1 MYSVFLDWVFIED
14 NSRELNQFITALNKT
29 RKDLY
34 FTILVPAKSHFTRLL
49 DQFDNVEY
57 VKDVE
62 NRFEEP
68 GKEISAMPYISK
80 YIYNK
85 LNKLQKDTQ
94 TALSMKDKRVLK
106 LIEEMRDS
114 VYMTERWAA
123 TYNPANFLSVD
134 QDGEKPRLF
143 WRDWDVDLILSF
155 HPAIILNH
163 LDHFKK
169 NTNMEPKFI
178 SLCSEKYWQVIKK
191 WDGHLSLPLSLH
203 NPDHC
208 ALIVENNAIATKIF
222 STVIDKKDREL
233 LTRYVNC
240 LDILDFDW
248 GKKTS
253 LNRLDS
259 AVTAALRSQK
269 PLRKINSSYQRMR
282 NIIRRRGTVT
292 KRELIN
298 QMEWGKASNFQ
309 PYRNK
314 LRIEKNVRL
323 VANHTYEWIQ

>member
-1 MYSVFLDWVFIED
+1 M
-14 NSRELNQFITALNKT
+14 NKI

-34 FTILVPAKSHFTRLL
+34 FTILVPEKSHFTRQL

-57 VKDVE
+57 VQDVE

-94 TALSMKDKRVLK
+94 TALSMKDKHLLK

-163 LDHFKK
+163 LDHFKN
-169 NTNMEPKFI
+169 NTNMEPRFI
-178 SLCSEKYWQVIKK
+178 SLCSDKYWQVTKK
-191 WDGHLSLPLSLH
+191 WDGHLSLSLSLH
-203 NPDHC
+203 NADHC
-208 ALIVENNAIATKIF
+208 ALVVENNAIATEIF
-222 STVIDKKDREL
+222 STIIDRQEKEL
-233 LTRYVNC
+233 LARYVNC

-248 GKKTS
+248 GKKTT
-253 LNRLDS
+253 LNRLNS
-259 AVTAALRSQK
+259 TITVALESQK
-269 PLRKINSSYQRMR
+269 PLRKINPSYKRMR
-282 NIIRRRGTVT
+282 NIVCRNGRVT

-298 QMEWGKASNFQ
+298 QMEWGIASNFQ

-314 LRIEKNVRL
+314 LRTEKNVRF
-323 VANHTYEWIQ
+323 VANHTYEWIE

>member
-85 LNKLQKDTQ
+85 LNKLQKETQ

-169 NTNMEPKFI
+169 YTNMEPKFI
-178 SLCSEKYWQVIKK
+178 SLCSEKYWQVIIK

>member
-1 MYSVFLDWVFIED
+1 LYSVFLDWVFIED

-114 VYMTERWAA
+114 GYMTERWAA
-123 TYNPANFLSVD
+123 TYNPANFLPVD
-134 QDGEKPRLF
+134 RDGEKPRLF

-169 NTNMEPKFI
+169 YTNMEPKFI
-178 SLCSEKYWQVIKK
+178 SLCSKKYWQVIKK

-282 NIIRRRGTVT
+282 NIIRRKRTVT

-314 LRIEKNVRL
+314 LRIEKNVRF

>member
-1 MYSVFLDWVFIED
+1 MHSVFLDWVFIED
-14 NSRELNQFITALNKT
+14 NSKELNQFIAAINKI

-34 FTILVPAKSHFTRLL
+34 FTILVPKKSHITRQL

-57 VKDVE
+57 VQDVE

-85 LNKLQKDTQ
+85 LNKLQKNTQ
-94 TALSMKDKRVLK
+94 TALSTKDKRVLK

-114 VYMTERWAA
+114 NYMTERWAA
-123 TYNPANFLSVD
+123 TYNPANFLPLD

-163 LDHFKK
+163 QDHFKK

-191 WDGHLSLPLSLH
+191 WDGHLSFPLSLH
-203 NPDHC
+203 DADHC
-208 ALIVENNAIATKIF
+208 ALVVENNAIATEIF
-222 STVIDKKDREL
+222 STVIDRKEKEL
-233 LTRYVNC
+233 LARFVNC
-240 LDILDFDW
+240 LDILDFNW

-253 LNRLDS
+253 LNRLHS
-259 AVTAALRSQK
+259 AVTAALCSQN
-269 PLRKINSSYQRMR
+269 PLRKINPSYQRMR
-282 NIIRRRGTVT
+282 NIIRRKGTVT

-298 QMEWGKASNFQ
+298 QMEWGKVSNFQ

-314 LRIEKNVRL
+314 LRIEKNVRF

>member
-1 MYSVFLDWVFIED
+1 
-14 NSRELNQFITALNKT
+14 
-29 RKDLY
+29 
-34 FTILVPAKSHFTRLL
+34 
-49 DQFDNVEY
+49 
-57 VKDVE
+57 
-62 NRFEEP
+62 
-68 GKEISAMPYISK
+68 MPYISK

-85 LNKLQKDTQ
+85 LNKLQKNTQ
-94 TALSMKDKRVLK
+94 TALSTKDKRVLK

-114 VYMTERWAA
+114 AYMTERWAA
-123 TYNPANFLSVD
+123 TYNPANFLPVD
-134 QDGEKPRLF
+134 RDGEKPRLF

-169 NTNMEPKFI
+169 YTNMEPKFI

>member
-1 MYSVFLDWVFIED
+1 M
-14 NSRELNQFITALNKT
+14 NKI
-29 RKDLY
+29 RKDLH
-34 FTILVPAKSHFTRLL
+34 FTVLVPAKSHFTRRL
-49 DQFDNVEY
+49 DQFENVEY
-57 VKDVE
+57 VQDVE
-62 NRFEEP
+62 NRFEDP

-85 LNKLQKDTQ
+85 LSKLQKDTR
-94 TALSMKDKRVLK
+94 TGLSMKDKRVLK

-123 TYNPANFLSVD
+123 TYNPANFLPVNKE
-134 QDGEKPRLF
+134 GENPRLF

-163 LDHFKK
+163 LDHFKN

-178 SLCSEKYWQVIKK
+178 SLCSEKYWEVIKK
-191 WDGHLSLPLSLH
+191 WDGHLSIPVSLYSA
-203 NPDHC
+203 DHC
-208 ALIVENNAIATKIF
+208 ALVVENNAIATELF
-222 STVIDKKDREL
+222 STVIDGQEKEL
-233 LTRYVNC
+233 LARYVNC

-248 GKKTS
+248 EKKTT
-253 LNRLDS
+253 LNQLET
-259 AVTAALRSQK
+259 AITAAMESQK

-282 NIIRRRGTVT
+282 NIIRRSGTVT

-314 LRIEKNVRL
+314 LRTEKNVRF
-323 VANHTYEWIQ
+323 VANHTYEWIE

>member
-68 GKEISAMPYISK
+68 GKEIFAMPYISK

-203 NPDHC
+203 DADHC
-208 ALIVENNAIATKIF
+208 ALVVENNAIATEIF
-222 STVIDKKDREL
+222 STVIDRKEKEL
-233 LTRYVNC
+233 LARFVNC

-253 LNRLDS
+253 LNQLDS
-259 AVTAALRSQK
+259 AVTAALGSQK

-282 NIIRRRGTVT
+282 NIIRRKGTVT

-314 LRIEKNVRL
+314 LRIEKNVQF

>member
-1 MYSVFLDWVFIED
+1 M
-14 NSRELNQFITALNKT
+14 
-29 RKDLY
+29 
-34 FTILVPAKSHFTRLL
+34 
-49 DQFDNVEY
+49 
-57 VKDVE
+57 
-62 NRFEEP
+62 
-68 GKEISAMPYISK
+68 
-80 YIYNK
+80 
-85 LNKLQKDTQ
+85 
-94 TALSMKDKRVLK
+94 LK

-114 VYMTERWAA
+114 GYMTERWAA
-123 TYNPANFLSVD
+123 TYNPANFLPVD

-169 NTNMEPKFI
+169 YTNMEPKFI

>member
-14 NSRELNQFITALNKT
+14 NSRELNQFITTINKL

-34 FTILVPAKSHFTRLL
+34 FTILVPGKSYFTRQL

-57 VKDVE
+57 VQDVE

-80 YIYNK
+80 YIYSK
-85 LNKLQKDTQ
+85 INKLQKDTQ
-94 TALSMKDKRVLK
+94 NAISTKDKRVLK

-114 VYMTERWAA
+114 AYMTERWAT
-123 TYNPANFLSVD
+123 TYNPANFLPVD
-134 QDGEKPRLF
+134 RDGKKPRLF

-163 LDHFKK
+163 LDHFKN
-169 NTNMEPKFI
+169 NTNMEPKII

-191 WDGHLSLPLSLH
+191 WDSHLSFPLSLH

-208 ALIVENNAIATKIF
+208 ALIVENNAIATEIF
-222 STVIDKKDREL
+222 STVIDKKDKEL

-240 LDILDFDW
+240 LNILNFDW
-248 GKKTS
+248 GKKTT
-253 LNRLDS
+253 LNQLDS
-259 AVTAALRSQK
+259 AITAALGSQK
-269 PLRKINSSYQRMR
+269 PLQKINSSYQRMR
-282 NIIRRRGTVT
+282 NIIRRKGTVT

-314 LRIEKNVRL
+314 LRTEKNVRF

>member
-1 MYSVFLDWVFIED
+1 LYSVFLDWVFIED

-123 TYNPANFLSVD
+123 TYNPANFLPVD

-155 HPAIILNH
+155 HPVIVLNH
-163 LDHFKK
+163 LNHFKN
-169 NTNMEPKFI
+169 NTNMEPKVI
-178 SLCSEKYWQVIKK
+178 SLCSERYWQVIKK

-203 NPDHC
+203 DTDHC
-208 ALIVENNAIATKIF
+208 SFVVESNAIATEIF
-222 STVIDKKDREL
+222 SRVIDRKDKDF

-240 LDILDFDW
+240 LDISDFDW
-248 GKKTS
+248 GKKTT
-253 LNRLDS
+253 LNRLNGII
-259 AVTAALRSQK
+259 TAALKSQK
-269 PLRKINSSYQRMR
+269 PLRKINPSYKRMR
-282 NIIRRRGTVT
+282 NIIHRGGMVK

-298 QMEWGKASNFQ
+298 QMEWGKASKFQ
-309 PYRNK
+309 TYRNK
-314 LRIEKNVRL
+314 LRTEKNVRF
-323 VANHTYEWIQ
+323 VANHTYKWIE

>member
-1 MYSVFLDWVFIED
+1 LYSVFLDWVFIED
-14 NSRELNQFITALNKT
+14 NSRELNQFITAMNKI

-34 FTILVPAKSHFTRLL
+34 FTILVPAKSHFTRQL

-57 VKDVE
+57 VQDVE

-68 GKEISAMPYISK
+68 GKEIFAMPYISK

-94 TALSMKDKRVLK
+94 TALSTKDKRMLK

-114 VYMTERWAA
+114 GYMTERWAA
-123 TYNPANFLSVD
+123 TYNPANFLPVD

-163 LDHFKK
+163 LDHFKN

-191 WDGHLSLPLSLH
+191 WDGHLSLTLSLH
-203 NPDHC
+203 DTDHC
-208 ALIVENNAIATKIF
+208 ALVVENNAVATEIF
-222 STVIDKKDREL
+222 STVIDGKDKEL
-233 LTRYVNC
+233 LARYVNC

-248 GKKTS
+248 GKKTT
-253 LNRLDS
+253 LNRLNS
-259 AVTAALRSQK
+259 AITAALESQK
-269 PLRKINSSYQRMR
+269 PLRKINPSYKRMR
-282 NIIRRRGTVT
+282 NIVCRIGTVT
-292 KRELIN
+292 KRELISR
-298 QMEWGKASNFQ
+298 MEWGKASNFQ

-314 LRIEKNVRL
+314 LRTEKNVRF
-323 VANHTYEWIQ
+323 VANHTYKWIE

>member
-14 NSRELNQFITALNKT
+14 NSRELNQFITALNKK

-34 FTILVPAKSHFTRLL
+34 FTILVPKKSHFTRQL

-57 VKDVE
+57 VQDVE

-85 LNKLQKDTQ
+85 LNKLQKHTQ
-94 TALSMKDKRVLK
+94 TVLSTKDKRVLK

-114 VYMTERWAA
+114 AYMTERWAA
-123 TYNPANFLSVD
+123 TYNPANFLPVNR
-134 QDGEKPRLF
+134 DGEKPRLF

-178 SLCSEKYWQVIKK
+178 SLISEKYWQVIKK
-191 WDGHLSLPLSLH
+191 WDGNLSLPLSLH
-203 NPDHC
+203 DADHC
-208 ALIVENNAIATKIF
+208 ALVVENNSIATEIF
-222 STVIDKKDREL
+222 STVIDRKEKEL
-233 LTRYVNC
+233 LARFVNC

-248 GKKTS
+248 GKKTA

-259 AVTAALRSQK
+259 AVTAALGSQK

-282 NIIRRRGTVT
+282 NIIRRKGTVT

-314 LRIEKNVRL
+314 LRTEKNVRF

>member
-14 NSRELNQFITALNKT
+14 NSRELNQFITAMNKI

-34 FTILVPAKSHFTRLL
+34 FTILVPAKSHFTRQL

-57 VKDVE
+57 VQDVE

-68 GKEISAMPYISK
+68 GKEISSIPYISK

-94 TALSMKDKRVLK
+94 TALSTKDKRMLK

-114 VYMTERWAA
+114 GYMTERWAA
-123 TYNPANFLSVD
+123 TYNPANFLPVD
-134 QDGEKPRLF
+134 KEGEKPRLF

-169 NTNMEPKFI
+169 YTNMEPKFI

-314 LRIEKNVRL
+314 LRIEKNVRF
-323 VANHTYEWIQ
+323 VANHTYKWIE

>member
-14 NSRELNQFITALNKT
+14 NSRELNQFITAMNKI

-34 FTILVPAKSHFTRLL
+34 FTILVPEKSHFTRQL

-57 VKDVE
+57 VQDVE

-85 LNKLQKDTQ
+85 LNKLQKDTK
-94 TALSMKDKRVLK
+94 TALSIKDKRLLK

-123 TYNPANFLSVD
+123 TYNPANFIPVD

-169 NTNMEPKFI
+169 YTNMEPKFI

>member
-1 MYSVFLDWVFIED
+1 
-14 NSRELNQFITALNKT
+14 
-29 RKDLY
+29 
-34 FTILVPAKSHFTRLL
+34 VPAKSHFTREV

-57 VKDVE
+57 VQDVE

-85 LNKLQKDTQ
+85 LNKLQKNTQ
-94 TALSMKDKRVLK
+94 TALSTKDKRVLK

-114 VYMTERWAA
+114 TYMTERWAA
-123 TYNPANFLSVD
+123 TYNPANFLPVD

-169 NTNMEPKFI
+169 YTNMEPKFI

>member
-169 NTNMEPKFI
+169 YTNMEPKFI

-191 WDGHLSLPLSLH
+191 WDGHHSLALSLH
-203 NPDHC
+203 NPYHC
-208 ALIVENNAIATKIF
+208 ALIVENNAIATEIF
-222 STVIDKKDREL
+222 STVIDRKEKEL
-233 LTRYVNC
+233 LARFVNC

-248 GKKTS
+248 EKKTS
-253 LNRLDS
+253 LNQLDS
-259 AVTAALRSQK
+259 AVTAALGSQK

-282 NIIRRRGTVT
+282 NIIRRKGTVT

-298 QMEWGKASNFQ
+298 QMEWGIASNFQ

-314 LRIEKNVRL
+314 LRIEKNVRF

>member
-1 MYSVFLDWVFIED
+1 MHSVFLDWVFIED
-14 NSRELNQFITALNKT
+14 NSKELNQFIAAINKI

-34 FTILVPAKSHFTRLL
+34 FTILVPKKSHFTRQL

-57 VKDVE
+57 VQDVE

-68 GKEISAMPYISK
+68 GKEISAIPYISK

-94 TALSMKDKRVLK
+94 TVLSTKDKRVLK

-114 VYMTERWAA
+114 SYMTERWAA
-123 TYNPANFLSVD
+123 TYNPANFLPVD

-169 NTNMEPKFI
+169 YTNMEPKCI
-178 SLCSEKYWQVIKK
+178 SLISEKYWQVIKK

-248 GKKTS
+248 GKNTS

>member
-14 NSRELNQFITALNKT
+14 NSRELNQFITAMNKI

-34 FTILVPAKSHFTRLL
+34 FTILVPAKSHFTRQL

-57 VKDVE
+57 VQDVE

-94 TALSMKDKRVLK
+94 TALSTKDKRMLK

-114 VYMTERWAA
+114 GYMTERWAA
-123 TYNPANFLSVD
+123 TYNPANFLPVD

-169 NTNMEPKFI
+169 YTNMEPKFI

-253 LNRLDS
+253 LNRLNS

>member
-1 MYSVFLDWVFIED
+1 MFSVFLDWVFIED
-14 NSRELNQFITALNKT
+14 NSRELNQFITAMNKI

-34 FTILVPAKSHFTRLL
+34 FTILVPAKSHFTRQL

-57 VKDVE
+57 VQDVE

-68 GKEISAMPYISK
+68 GKEISVMPYISK

-85 LNKLQKDTQ
+85 LNKLQKNTQ
-94 TALSMKDKRVLK
+94 TALSTKDKRMLK

-114 VYMTERWAA
+114 GYMTERWAA
-123 TYNPANFLSVD
+123 TYNPANFLPVD
-134 QDGEKPRLF
+134 RDGEKPRLF

-169 NTNMEPKFI
+169 YTNMEPKFI

>member
-1 MYSVFLDWVFIED
+1 M
-14 NSRELNQFITALNKT
+14 
-29 RKDLY
+29 
-34 FTILVPAKSHFTRLL
+34 
-49 DQFDNVEY
+49 
-57 VKDVE
+57 
-62 NRFEEP
+62 
-68 GKEISAMPYISK
+68 
-80 YIYNK
+80 
-85 LNKLQKDTQ
+85 
-94 TALSMKDKRVLK
+94 LK

-114 VYMTERWAA
+114 VYMTDRWAA
-123 TYNPANFLSVD
+123 TYNPANFLPVD

-155 HPAIILNH
+155 HPEIILNH
-163 LDHFKK
+163 LDHFKN

-178 SLCSEKYWQVIKK
+178 NLCSEKYWQVIKK
-191 WDGHLSLPLSLH
+191 WDGHHSLALSLH
-203 NPDHC
+203 NPYHC
-208 ALIVENNAIATKIF
+208 ALIVENNAIATEIF
-222 STVIDKKDREL
+222 STVIDRKEKEL
-233 LTRYVNC
+233 LARFVNC

-253 LNRLDS
+253 LNQLDS
-259 AVTAALRSQK
+259 AVTAALGSQK

-282 NIIRRRGTVT
+282 NIIRRKGTVT

-314 LRIEKNVRL
+314 LRIEKNVQF

>member
-14 NSRELNQFITALNKT
+14 NSRELNQFITALNKK

-34 FTILVPAKSHFTRLL
+34 FTILVPKNSHFTRQL

-57 VKDVE
+57 VQDVE

-85 LNKLQKDTQ
+85 LNKLQKNTQ
-94 TALSMKDKRVLK
+94 TALSTKDKRVLK

-114 VYMTERWAA
+114 AYMTERWAA
-123 TYNPANFLSVD
+123 TYNPANFIPVD
-134 QDGEKPRLF
+134 QDEEKPRLF

-169 NTNMEPKFI
+169 YTNMEPKFI

-208 ALIVENNAIATKIF
+208 ALIVENNAIATEIF
-222 STVIDKKDREL
+222 STVIDRKEKEL
-233 LTRYVNC
+233 LARFVNC

-248 GKKTS
+248 GKKTC
-253 LNRLDS
+253 LNQLDS
-259 AVTAALRSQK
+259 AVTAALGSQK
-269 PLRKINSSYQRMR
+269 PLRKINSSFQRMR
-282 NIIRRRGTVT
+282 NIIRRKGTVT

-314 LRIEKNVRL
+314 LRIEKNVRF

>member
-1 MYSVFLDWVFIED
+1 M
-14 NSRELNQFITALNKT
+14 
-29 RKDLY
+29 
-34 FTILVPAKSHFTRLL
+34 
-49 DQFDNVEY
+49 
-57 VKDVE
+57 
-62 NRFEEP
+62 
-68 GKEISAMPYISK
+68 
-80 YIYNK
+80 
-85 LNKLQKDTQ
+85 
-94 TALSMKDKRVLK
+94 
-106 LIEEMRDS
+106 
-114 VYMTERWAA
+114 
-123 TYNPANFLSVD
+123 
-134 QDGEKPRLF
+134 LF
-143 WRDWDVDLILSF
+143 RS
-155 HPAIILNH
+155 
-163 LDHFKK
+163 
-169 NTNMEPKFI
+169 KFI

-191 WDGHLSLPLSLH
+191 WDDHLSLPLSLH

-233 LTRYVNC
+233 LTRYINC

-282 NIIRRRGTVT
+282 NIIRRRGIVT

-323 VANHTYEWIQ
+323 VANHTYEWIDRKSVV

>member
-14 NSRELNQFITALNKT
+14 NSRELNQFITALNKI

-34 FTILVPAKSHFTRLL
+34 FTILVPKNSHFTRQL

-57 VKDVE
+57 VQDVE

-94 TALSMKDKRVLK
+94 TALSTKDKRVLK

-114 VYMTERWAA
+114 AYMTERWAT
-123 TYNPANFLSVD
+123 TYNPANFLPVD
-134 QDGEKPRLF
+134 RDGEKPRLF

-169 NTNMEPKFI
+169 YTNMEPKFI
-178 SLCSEKYWQVIKK
+178 SLCSEKYRQVIKK
-191 WDGHLSLPLSLH
+191 WDGHHSLALSLH
-203 NPDHC
+203 NPYHC
-208 ALIVENNAIATKIF
+208 ALIVENNTIATEIF
-222 STVIDKKDREL
+222 STVIDRKEKEL
-233 LTRYVNC
+233 LTRFVNC
-240 LDILDFDW
+240 LDIIDFDW

-253 LNRLDS
+253 LNQLDS
-259 AVTAALRSQK
+259 AVTAALGSQK

-282 NIIRRRGTVT
+282 NIIRRKGTVT

-298 QMEWGKASNFQ
+298 QMEWGKVSNFQ

-314 LRIEKNVRL
+314 LRIEKNVRF

>member
-1 MYSVFLDWVFIED
+1 MFSVFLDWVFIED
-14 NSRELNQFITALNKT
+14 NSRELNQFITAMNKI

-34 FTILVPAKSHFTRLL
+34 FTILVPAKSRFTRLL

-57 VKDVE
+57 VQDVE

-68 GKEISAMPYISK
+68 GKEISAIPYISK

-85 LNKLQKDTQ
+85 LNKLQKDNQ
-94 TALSMKDKRVLK
+94 TALSSKDKRVLK

-114 VYMTERWAA
+114 VYMTERWAT
-123 TYNPANFLSVD
+123 TYNPANFLPVD
-134 QDGEKPRLF
+134 KDGEKPRLF

-163 LDHFKK
+163 LDHFKN
-169 NTNMEPKFI
+169 NTNMEPKLI

-191 WDGHLSLPLSLH
+191 WDGHLAIPLSLH
-203 NPDHC
+203 SKDHC
-208 ALIVENNAIATKIF
+208 MLVVENNAIAIEIF
-222 STVIDKKDREL
+222 SSVIDGQEKEL
-233 LTRYVNC
+233 LQHFVNC
-240 LDILDFDW
+240 LDILNFDW
-248 GKKTS
+248 GEETT
-253 LNRLDS
+253 LNRLDN
-259 AVTAALRSQK
+259 AITTALESQK
-269 PLRKINSSYQRMR
+269 PLRKINRSYQRMR

-314 LRIEKNVRL
+314 LRTEKNVRF

>member
-1 MYSVFLDWVFIED
+1 
-14 NSRELNQFITALNKT
+14 
-29 RKDLY
+29 
-34 FTILVPAKSHFTRLL
+34 VPEKSHFTRQL

-57 VKDVE
+57 VQDVE

-85 LNKLQKDTQ
+85 LNKLKKNTP
-94 TALSMKDKRVLK
+94 TALSTKDKRVLK

-114 VYMTERWAA
+114 TYMTERWAA
-123 TYNPANFLSVD
+123 TYNPANFLPVD

-203 NPDHC
+203 DADHC
-208 ALIVENNAIATKIF
+208 ALVVENNDIATEIF
-222 STVIDKKDREL
+222 STVIDRKEKEL
-233 LTRYVNC
+233 LTRFVNC

-253 LNRLDS
+253 LNQLDS
-259 AVTAALRSQK
+259 AVTAALGSQK

-282 NIIRRRGTVT
+282 NIIRRKGTVT

-314 LRIEKNVRL
+314 LRIEKNVRF